1 MADQKLVEFIKETR
15 RRGFDDSVIINE
27 LIKNGWPENEIDAAF
42 DYIAGINKKKFDH
55 KSENQIT
62 IFLDDELLNLLE
74 KRAKKNMLTV
84 SELIEDILR
93 RSTINQK
100 TKKSIYDEKLDD
112 KLIAMFSRKRTGP
125 KKKEG

>member
-15 RRGFDDSVIINE
+15 RRGFEDSVIINE

-42 DYIAGINKKKFDH
+42 DYIAGINKKEFNH

-62 IFLDDELLNLLE
+62 IFLDDELLGLLE

-84 SELIEDILR
+84 SELIEGILR

-100 TKKSIYDEKLDD
+100 TKKTVYDEKLDD

-125 KKKEG
+125 KKKN